1 MSMTFFKSIWKK
13 RGAAAGWL
21 RKHQL
26 SCAASFAQ
34 RSVFVLHIFLVKITI
49 FDYSIRQEE
58 EAEQEKGGMFC
69 TRIRV

>member
-1 MSMTFFKSIWKK
+1 MKK
-13 RGAAAGWL
+13 CVVDKDADVEAPGWL
-21 RKHQL
+21 RKH
-26 SCAASFAQ
+26 SSSRAASFAQ
-34 RSVFVLHIFLVKITI
+34 RSIFVPHIFLVKITV